1 MATSRFKRVLIA
13 NRGEIAVR
21 VIRALKELGIQSVA
35 VYSDADESSMHVR
48 LADMA
53 IRLPGRLSTDT
64 YLNVPALV
72 AAIKTSGADAVH
84 PGYGFLSENAEFAEA
99 VAAAGAKFIGPSPA
113 AMRLMG
119 DKIAAKTLMKKTGVP
134 VVPGSDHPL
143 ESPEEIKSIA
153 SQIGYPLILKAAA
166 GGGGRGMRVVRRDD
180 ELAPALTACQ
190 REALAWFG
198 NPAVFCERYIERPRH
213 IEIQVLFDEHGNGV
227 HLFERDCSIQRRHQK
242 LVEEAP
248 SPFLNQAQ
256 RDTLGATAVKAAKAA
271 GYSNAGTIEFIC
283 DSPEKIYFMEMNTRI
298 QVEHPVTESITGVD
312 LIRQQILIA
321 CGEKLPFTQKDIVL
335 RGCAMELRIN
345 AEDPAKGFAPA
356 PGRVAQLVFPAGP
369 NVRID
374 SHMYPGYTIPS
385 EYDSMVAKMIV
396 TGATREEV
404 MARAQRC
411 LAELQV
417 SGVPTTA
424 KFHEALL
431 QHPAFIKGDVTTK
444 FLEEEQS
451 WFDAFFARNSASNL
465 GNDAA
470 AILAAIGFMMT
481 SDATPSQKEKAS
493 KEVGSRWA
501 DSARFAAL
509 RNFRS

>member
-1 MATSRFKRVLIA
+1 M
-13 NRGEIAVR
+13 
-21 VIRALKELGIQSVA
+21 
-35 VYSDADESSMHVR
+35 
-48 LADMA
+48 
-53 IRLPGRLSTDT
+53 
-64 YLNVPALV
+64 
-72 AAIKTSGADAVH
+72 
-84 PGYGFLSENAEFAEA
+84 
-99 VAAAGAKFIGPSPA
+99 
-113 AMRLMG
+113 
-119 DKIAAKTLMKKTGVP
+119 
-134 VVPGSDHPL
+134 
-143 ESPEEIKSIA
+143 
-153 SQIGYPLILKAAA
+153 
-166 GGGGRGMRVVRRDD
+166 
-180 ELAPALTACQ
+180 
-190 REALAWFG
+190 
-198 NPAVFCERYIERPRH
+198 
-213 IEIQVLFDEHGNGV
+213 
-227 HLFERDCSIQRRHQK
+227 
-242 LVEEAP
+242 
-248 SPFLNQAQ
+248 
-256 RDTLGATAVKAAKAA
+256 AAKAA

-444 FLEEEQS
+444 FLEEEQP

-481 SDATPSQKEKAS
+481 SDATPSLKEKAS

>member
-1 MATSRFKRVLIA
+1 M
-13 NRGEIAVR
+13 
-21 VIRALKELGIQSVA
+21 
-35 VYSDADESSMHVR
+35 
-48 LADMA
+48 
-53 IRLPGRLSTDT
+53 
-64 YLNVPALV
+64 
-72 AAIKTSGADAVH
+72 
-84 PGYGFLSENAEFAEA
+84 
-99 VAAAGAKFIGPSPA
+99 
-113 AMRLMG
+113 
-119 DKIAAKTLMKKTGVP
+119 
-134 VVPGSDHPL
+134 
-143 ESPEEIKSIA
+143 
-153 SQIGYPLILKAAA
+153 
-166 GGGGRGMRVVRRDD
+166 
-180 ELAPALTACQ
+180 
-190 REALAWFG
+190 
-198 NPAVFCERYIERPRH
+198 
-213 IEIQVLFDEHGNGV
+213 FDEHGNGV

-321 CGEKLPFTQKDIVL
+321 SGEKLPFTQKDIVL

-465 GNDAA
+465 GSDAA

-481 SDATPSQKEKAS
+481 SDATPSQTEKSS